1 MKDYQVSKPVQV
13 GSVRVGGGGP
23 LALIAG
29 PCVIEGREMALEVAR
44 LVARVGGEFG
54 IPAIFKASFDKAN
67 RQSLDSF
74 RGLGMPEGL
83 AILGAVKEEAG
94 LPVVTD
100 IHEAGQAEQAAQVA
114 DMLQI
119 PAFLCRQTDLV
130 VAAARTGR
138 PVLIKKGA
146 RVVCLLLCG

>member
-1 MKDYQVSKPVQV
+1 M
-13 GSVRVGGGGP
+13 
-23 LALIAG
+23 
-29 PCVIEGREMALEVAR
+29 
-44 LVARVGGEFG
+44 
-54 IPAIFKASFDKAN
+54 
-67 RQSLDSF
+67 
-74 RGLGMPEGL
+74 
-83 AILGAVKEEAG
+83 KEEAG

-138 PVLIKKGA
+138 PVLIKK
-146 RVVCLLLCG
+146 RLK